1 MKNDKLVSTLQTS
14 LTVLLVLLLAL
25 LSNFFLVSH
34 LVAGVAQNNLRLTF
48 AAQTANATAP
58 TSELTYNKKQVATGA
73 PVALIEIP
81 SIGVSQVVVEGT
93 DSATLRTGIGHRRDT
108 VLPGQEGMTVLM
120 GKRWSYGAPFGALPS
135 LKAGAEIITYTGQG
149 KSTYVV
155 ERVRR
160 AGDVG
165 LAPTLSGES
174 QLVLTTVEGE
184 YFVPTQVVRVDAKLT
199 SKVFQSGTRIT
210 QWGNIPAE
218 ERELGIDL
226 RFLWQLAFA
235 IQFLIIVEIGFLWA
249 LRRFGIAKTWLVF
262 GPLLVLALVITTDQI
277 TRVLPNLM

>member
-1 MKNDKLVSTLQTS
+1 MNIEKVIQGVRNS

-34 LVAGVAQNNLRLTF
+34 LISGVAQNNLRLAF
-48 AAQTANATAP
+48 QAQIAAATAP
-58 TSELTYNKKQVATGA
+58 TSELTFQKKQVATGA
-73 PVALIEIP
+73 PIAIIEIP
-81 SIGVSQVVVEGT
+81 SLGISQVVVEGT
-93 DSATLRTGIGHRRDT
+93 DSATLRTGVGHRRDT

-120 GKRWSYGAPFGALPS
+120 GKRWSYGAPFASLPS
-135 LKAGAEIITYTGQG
+135 IKEGAEIITYTGQG

-160 AGDVG
+160 AGDIG
-165 LAPTLSGES
+165 LGPTTKGQN
-174 QLVLTTVEGE
+174 QLVLTTVEGS
-184 YFVPTQVVRVDAKLT
+184 YFVPSQIVRVDAKLT
-199 SKVFQSGTRIT
+199 SQAFPSGLRVT

-235 IQFLIIVEIGFLWA
+235 LQFLILVEIGLIWSR
-249 LRRFGIAKTWLVF
+249 RRFGLAKTWLVF
-262 GPLLVLALVITTDQI
+262 GPLMTMALVVTTDQI
-277 TRVLPNLM
+277 TRILPNLM